1 MPENENLNPEEL
13 NVSSIKSLNDLGL
26 SPDELEAEE
35 KIMEGVEELT
45 EEDLDVKTYL
55 KVNNELYIKAV
66 EGDDPESEL
75 FKVFNPETEEVDV
88 RELTDDEKKEL
99 YVKQLKESR
108 RVFKPVKHNGN
119 VTTNQF
125 GSKYRQK
132 RKRRNKQKKVSRKAN
147 R

>member
-1 MPENENLNPEEL
+1 MQENENLNPEEL
-13 NVSSIKSLNDLGL
+13 NVPNITSSNT
-26 SPDELEAEE
+26 DELE
-35 KIMEGVEELT
+35 VEQIIN

-55 KVNNELYIKAV
+55 KVTPTLYIKAV
-66 EGDDPESEL
+66 ESDDPESEL
-75 FKVFNPETEEVDV
+75 FKVFNPETQEVET

-108 RVFKPVKHNGN
+108 KVFKPIKHDGN

-125 GSKYRQK
+125 GTNYRKK
-132 RKRRNKQKKVSRKAN
+132 RQRRNKLTKASRKAN